1 MPWSLVRRTLHF
13 FLSHFQKEAN
23 DMVKA
28 LHLTFER
35 LGCSAWLDMDAENL
49 TLGGMRRGVEDSVT
63 PERSAQ
69 LSILQNNKRCAA
81 YA

>member
-1 MPWSLVRRTLHF
+1 
-13 FLSHFQKEAN
+13 
-23 DMVKA
+23 
-28 LHLTFER
+28 
-35 LGCSAWLDMDAENL
+35 MDAENL

-63 PERSAQ
+63 PERSAP